1 MIKTKH
7 SLNDVRMCLIVVLH
21 DLTLPYP
28 PSEVEGVYISYIQKP
43 NPSGASALFNPPP
56 PQWMFSR
63 A

>member
-1 MIKTKH
+1 
-7 SLNDVRMCLIVVLH
+7 MCLIVVLH